1 MKPTN
6 LKVLYSRF
14 LKRGTEKPSAR
25 RVTVD
30 RDRARKLDRLQKH
43 GVITTVDLLESLPRL
58 SPDLK
63 LFGIELVRLL
73 NVYQAVPVLI
83 QMMSGENVRLACAD
97 TLSRLKPARKVTQ
110 VFLEIG
116 TRELASLCPNRSWL
130 NAVILGLNVSD
141 DRRAIELLVT
151 IFERSDLP
159 GWVRGDAAD
168 KLGCAN
174 FVNDRR
180 TRLFRR
186 CRQGALRGL
195 NDDSIDVQFGSMYL
209 IGALCSHGTQ
219 ERRTNLQ
226 EFKSALPRLR
236 QIAKNDQRLAP
247 GYWWPMSAEA
257 ADVINC
263 IAEGHWPDPDA
274 GERWVGN
281 TARGEWNR
289 D

>member
-1 MKPTN
+1 LKSTN

-14 LKRGTEKPSAR
+14 LERGSEKPSAR
-25 RVTVD
+25 CVTVD
-30 RDRARKLDRLQKH
+30 RDRARKLDRLQQH
-43 GVITTVDLLESLPRL
+43 GVITITDLLERLPRL
-58 SPDLK
+58 PPKLK
-63 LFGIELVRLL
+63 LFGIQLVHLL
-73 NVYQAVPVLI
+73 KVHQAVPVLI
-83 QMMSGENVRLACAD
+83 QMMSDEYVRLACAD
-97 TLSRLKPARKVTQ
+97 TLSWMKPARKVTQ
-110 VFLEIG
+110 VFVGIG
-116 TRELASLCPNRSWL
+116 TRELASPCPDRSWL
-130 NAVILGLNVSD
+130 NAVILGLHATD

-151 IFERSDLP
+151 IFERCDLP

-168 KLGCAN
+168 KLGCVN

-195 NDDSIDVQFGSMYL
+195 NDDLIDVQFGSMYL
-209 IGALCSHGTQ
+209 IGALCSHGTR
-219 ERRTNLQ
+219 EPRANLQ

-263 IAEGHWPDPDA
+263 IVEGRWPDPDA
-274 GERWVGN
+274 GERWMGN